1 MVANDYYTLDVANL
15 GAAGEAAGAAGP
27 AASVDLLDDDPSVT
41 AHGVDGNL
49 SLLSRRCYCVLQ
61 EGLRLEN
68 GCHLAPVQVAYESW
82 GTLNEAGDNAILI
95 CHALT
100 GDAHAAGKH
109 EPEDNRLGWWD
120 PLIGPG
126 RAFDTRRYFVICANI
141 LGGCQGTTGPS
152 SLNPGTGRPYGS
164 AFPQVTVRDMVRLQ
178 HELLRSLGVRQLA
191 ALAGGSLGGMQALEW
206 LVSYP
211 DFVRT
216 AIPIGASL
224 AHTAQGI
231 AYNLVG
237 REAIV
242 ADPAWQ
248 GGDYYGTGR
257 TPARGLAI
265 ARMLGMITY
274 QSDESMT
281 RKFAR
286 RSANEAV
293 RTGSQHPGGDLF
305 QIESYLR
312 YQGES
317 LVKRFDANSYLV
329 LSRAMDLH
337 DVGAMHGG
345 VEAALARVGPAAR
358 TLVIGINS
366 DILFPTHLQRE
377 TVERLRSAGRH
388 AQYVEIDSPWG
399 HDAFLIEYDQLT
411 TAINGF
417 LDGDRDR
424 DHTRDA

>member
-1 MVANDYYTLDVANL
+1 MVASDYYTLDVANL
-15 GAAGEAAGAAGP
+15 GVAGDATGAAGAAD
-27 AASVDLLDDDPSVT
+27 AAGSVDLLDDDPSVT
-41 AHGVDGNL
+41 AHGVDGSL
-49 SLLSRRCYCVLQ
+49 SLLSRRCYWVLR

-82 GTLNEAGDNAILI
+82 GTLNEAGDNAILV

-109 EPEDNRLGWWD
+109 DPKDNRLGWWD
-120 PLIGPG
+120 PLVGPG

-164 AFPQVTVRDMVRLQ
+164 AFPQVTVRDIVRLQ
-178 HELLRSLGVRQLA
+178 YELLRSLGVRQLA
-191 ALAGGSLGGMQALEW
+191 AVAGGSLGGMQALEW
-206 LVSYP
+206 LVTYP
-211 DFVRT
+211 DFVAS

-237 REAIV
+237 REAIM

-248 GGDYYGTGR
+248 GGDYYGTER

-286 RSANEAV
+286 RSANEVVGTDSRHA
-293 RTGSQHPGGDLF
+293 GGDLF

-337 DVGAMHGG
+337 DVGHGRGG
-345 VEAALARVGPAAR
+345 VEAALDRVWPAAR
-358 TLVIGINS
+358 TLVIGISS

-388 AQYVEIDSPWG
+388 ARYFEIDSPWG

-411 TAINGF
+411 TAINEF
-417 LDGDRDR
+417 LD
-424 DHTRDA
+424 